1 MHRAAWATLA
11 IAGVA
16 CWLAIG
22 NGAPPAG
29 VSHLLSVAACAV
41 AGGLVLRQRPANPL
55 GRLLLL
61 GAACFVLLEAFGQYA
76 IRGLPGATAAAW
88 PQTWLW
94 VPANLGLAAL
104 PAFFPDGR
112 PGRWMTRALWGVT
125 ALGVAAAVTGALR
138 PGRNDQV
145 GPDGLPNPI
154 GVAALQHA
162 APAAEAAFTVC
173 AGLLFVAGA
182 AGVVAEAVTATGARR
197 AQARWL
203 AYSIGLVALVVLGRL
218 AAGLT
223 DGHPDRIWPYANPWW
238 DFAGS
243 VSLAF
248 IPAGIG
254 VAVLRHRLFD
264 IDLLISRT
272 AVFVVLT
279 GGVSV
284 AYLVI
289 VGYLGASSVVAAV
302 AAALVFGTARQ
313 QVQRRVN
320 LLVYGERDD
329 PYTVLARLGER
340 LAQVQ
345 DPLAVLA
352 TSTATVREAL
362 QLSYV
367 RIDAEGGRSYEIG
380 SRPADPVRLP
390 LVAGGVTVGALLI
403 GPRPGEAALG
413 PRDLRLLTDVARH
426 IGPAVQAGRFA
437 ADLQRSREQLVQA
450 REEERR
456 RLRRDLHDGLGPTL
470 AGLTMR
476 AEAALALGAAREA
489 QDLLEEIVRDAET
502 AVADVRRLVE
512 GLRPPALDTLGLRC
526 ALTAHLAGWPPGGPR
541 VGVDAPDDLPALP
554 AAVEVAAYRIAVEA
568 LANARRHAGAT
579 AVRLGLRLDDGW
591 LHLSV
596 TDDGRST
603 GAAAGT
609 GVGMHS
615 MRERAA
621 ELGGTLDVAS
631 TGTGT
636 TVSARLPMGEG
647 A

>member
-11 IAGVA
+11 VAGAAV
-16 CWLAIG
+16 WLAMA
-22 NGAPPAG
+22 NGAPLAG
-29 VSHLLSVAACAV
+29 VSHLFAVSACTV

-61 GAACFVLLEAFGQYA
+61 GAACFVFLEAFGQYA

-94 VPANLGLAAL
+94 APANLALAAV

-112 PGRWMTRALWGVT
+112 PGRWMRRALWTVT
-125 ALGVAAAVTGALR
+125 ALAAAAAVTGALR
-138 PGRNDQV
+138 PGHNDQV
-145 GPDGLPNPI
+145 GPDGLPNPL
-154 GVAALQHA
+154 GVAGFGGVAPVVESVFTA
-162 APAAEAAFTVC
+162 A

-203 AYSIGLVALVVLGRL
+203 AYSIGLVALVVVGRL

-223 DGHPDRIWPYANPWW
+223 DGHRDKIWPAGNVWW
-238 DFAGS
+238 DLAGS
-243 VSLAF
+243 VSLALV
-248 IPAGIG
+248 PAGIG

-279 GGVSV
+279 GGVSC

-302 AAALVFGTARQ
+302 TAALVFGTARTW
-313 QVQRRVN
+313 VQRRVN

-340 LAQVQ
+340 LAQTQ

-362 QLSYV
+362 QLSYI
-367 RIDAEGGRSYEIG
+367 RIDADGGRSYEIG
-380 SRPADPVRLP
+380 TRPAEPVELP
-390 LVAGGVTVGALLI
+390 LVAGGVTVGTLLI
-403 GPRPGEAALG
+403 GPRPGEPALG
-413 PRDLRLLTDVARH
+413 PRDLRLLADVARH

-476 AEAALALGAAREA
+476 AETALAVGPDAAER
-489 QDLLEEIVRDAET
+489 LLEEIVRDAET
-502 AVADVRRLVE
+502 AMADVRRLVE
-512 GLRPPALDTLGLRC
+512 GLRPPALDTLGLRG
-526 ALTAHLAGWPPGGPR
+526 ALVGHLAGWPPGGPR
-541 VGVDAPDDLPALP
+541 AGVDAADDLPALP
-554 AAVEVAAYRIAVEA
+554 AAVEVAAYLIAVEA
-568 LANARRHAGAT
+568 LSNARRHAGAT
-579 AVRLGLRLDDGW
+579 TVRLALRVDGDR
-591 LHLSV
+591 LRLSV
-596 TDDGRST
+596 TDDGRFTTS
-603 GAAAGT
+603 GA

-615 MRERAA
+615 MRERAD
-621 ELGGTLDVAS
+621 ELGGTLDVTA
-631 TGTGT
+631 TDDGT
-636 TVSARLPMGEG
+636 TVTATLPIGET

>member
-1 MHRAAWATLA
+1 MHRTAWATLA
-11 IAGVA
+11 AAGVA
-16 CWLAIG
+16 GWLAIG

-29 VSHLLSVAACAV
+29 ISHLLAVAACTV
-41 AGGLVLRQRPANPL
+41 AGGLVLRRRPGNPL

-76 IRGLPGATAAAW
+76 IRGLPGATWAAW

-94 VPANLGLAAL
+94 VPANLALAAV
-104 PAFFPDGR
+104 PACFPDGR
-112 PGRWMTRALWGVT
+112 PGRWMTGALWGVT
-125 ALGVAAAVTGALR
+125 ALGAVAAVTGALR

-145 GPDGLPNPI
+145 GPDGLPNPL
-154 GVAALQHA
+154 GVDAFRAV
-162 APAAEAAFTVC
+162 APAAEAVFTVS

-197 AQARWL
+197 ARARWL
-203 AYSIGLVALVVLGRL
+203 AYTIGLVALVVLGRL
-218 AAGLT
+218 GTGLT
-223 DGHPDRIWPYANPWW
+223 DADPDRIWPSGNLWW
-238 DFAGS
+238 DLAGS
-243 VSLAF
+243 VSLAGV
-248 IPAGIG
+248 PAGIG

-279 GGVSV
+279 GGVGC

-289 VGYLGASSVVAAV
+289 AGWLGASSVVAAV
-302 AAALVFGTARQ
+302 AAALVFGTARHHL
-313 QVQRRVN
+313 QRRVN

-345 DPLAVLA
+345 DPVAVLA

-367 RIDAEGGRSYEIG
+367 GIEAGRFYEIG
-380 SRPADPVRLP
+380 TRPPEPVQLP
-390 LVAGGVTVGALLI
+390 LVAGGETVGTLLI
-403 GPRPGEAALG
+403 GPRPGESALG
-413 PRDLRLLTDVARH
+413 PRDLRLLADVARH

-476 AEAALALGAAREA
+476 AEAALAVGAGAAGP
-489 QDLLEEIVRDAET
+489 LLEEIVRDAET

-512 GLRPPALDTLGLRC
+512 GLRPPALDTLGLRG

-541 VGVDAPDDLPALP
+541 VAADLAQDLPALS
-554 AAVEVAAYRIAVEA
+554 AAVEVAVYRIAVEA
-568 LANARRHAGAT
+568 LGNARRHSGAT
-579 AVRLGLRLDDGW
+579 MIRLALRPEGDRLR
-591 LHLSV
+591 LSV
-596 TDDGRST
+596 TDDGRFT
-603 GAAAGT
+603 GNGAGA
-609 GVGMHS
+609 GMHS
-615 MRERAA
+615 MRERAT
-621 ELGGTLDVAS
+621 ELGGTLDVAP
-631 TGTGT
+631 TQTGT
-636 TVSARLPMGEG
+636 TVTAALPIGVHQ
-647 A
+647 

>member
-11 IAGVA
+11 VAGVA
-16 CWLAIG
+16 GWLAIG

-61 GAACFVLLEAFGQYA
+61 GAAGFALLEAFGQYA

-94 VPANLGLAAL
+94 VPANLALAAL
-104 PAFFPDGR
+104 PAFFPGER
-112 PGRWMTRALWGVT
+112 PGKWMTRALWAVA
-125 ALGVAAAVTGALR
+125 ALGVVAAVTGALR
-138 PGRNDQV
+138 PGHNDQV

-154 GVAALQHA
+154 GVAGFETA
-162 APAAEAAFTVC
+162 AGVAEAGFTVS
-173 AGLLFVAGA
+173 AGVLFVAGA
-182 AGVVAEAVTATGARR
+182 AGVVFEAATATGARR
-197 AQARWL
+197 ARARWL
-203 AYSIGLVALVVLGRL
+203 AYSIGLVALVVVGRL

-223 DGHPDRIWPYANPWW
+223 DGDPDRIWPAEAGWW
-238 DFAGS
+238 DLAGS
-243 VSLAF
+243 VSLASV
-248 IPAGIG
+248 PAGIG

-279 GGVSV
+279 GGVGG

-302 AAALVFGTARQ
+302 AAALVFGAARQ
-313 QVQRRVN
+313 RLQRRVN

-329 PYTVLARLGER
+329 PYTVLTRLGER

-367 RIDAEGGRSYEIG
+367 RIDADGGRTAETG
-380 SRPADPVRLP
+380 TRPAHPARLP
-390 LVAGGVTVGALLI
+390 LVAGGVTVGELLI

-426 IGPAVQAGRFA
+426 IGPAVQAGRYA

-476 AEAALALGAAREA
+476 AEAALALGAGAA
-489 QDLLEEIVRDAET
+489 AAPLLEEIVRDAET

-512 GLRPPALDTLGLRC
+512 GLRPPALDTLGLSG
-526 ALTAHLAGWPPGGPR
+526 ALTAHLAGWPAGGPQ
-541 VGVDAPDDLPALP
+541 VDVKAPTDLPALP
-554 AAVEVAAYRIAVEA
+554 AAVEVAAYRIAIEA

-579 AVRLGLRLDDGW
+579 EVRLVLRLDGGW
-591 LHLSV
+591 LRLSV
-596 TDDGRST
+596 TDNGRFPTAT
-603 GAAAGT
+603 GTA

-621 ELGGTLDVAS
+621 ELGGTLDVTA
-631 TGTGT
+631 TETGT
-636 TVSARLPMGEG
+636 TVSAQLPMGEE

>member
-1 MHRAAWATLA
+1 MFT
-11 IAGVA
+11 AG
-16 CWLAIG
+16 
-22 NGAPPAG
+22 
-29 VSHLLSVAACAV
+29 
-41 AGGLVLRQRPANPL
+41 
-55 GRLLLL
+55 
-61 GAACFVLLEAFGQYA
+61 
-76 IRGLPGATAAAW
+76 
-88 PQTWLW
+88 
-94 VPANLGLAAL
+94 
-104 PAFFPDGR
+104 
-112 PGRWMTRALWGVT
+112 
-125 ALGVAAAVTGALR
+125 
-138 PGRNDQV
+138 
-145 GPDGLPNPI
+145 
-154 GVAALQHA
+154 
-162 APAAEAAFTVC
+162 

-218 AAGLT
+218 GAGLT
-223 DGHPDRIWPYANPWW
+223 DGDPDRIWPYDDVWW
-238 DFAGS
+238 DLAGS
-243 VSLAF
+243 VSLAG
-248 IPAGIG
+248 IPAAIG

-279 GGVSV
+279 GGVGC

-302 AAALVFGTARQ
+302 AAALVFGTARHR
-313 QVQRRVN
+313 VQRRVN

-329 PYTVLARLGER
+329 PYTVLTRLGER
-340 LAQVQ
+340 LAEVQ

-367 RIDAEGGRSYEIG
+367 RIDTDGGRSYEIG
-380 SRPADPVRLP
+380 NRPAHPVELP
-390 LVAGGVTVGALLI
+390 LVAGGDTVGTLLI

-476 AEAALALGAAREA
+476 AEAALAVGAGEA
-489 QDLLEEIVRDAET
+489 AQGLLEEIVRDAEA
-502 AVADVRRLVE
+502 AVVEVRRLVE
-512 GLRPPALDTLGLRC
+512 GLRPPALDTLGLRG
-526 ALTAHLAGWPPGGPR
+526 ALTAHLAGWPPGGPH
-541 VGVDAPDDLPALP
+541 VGVDAPQELPVLP
-554 AAVEVAAYRIAVEA
+554 AAVEVAAYMIAVEA

-579 AVRLGLRLDDGW
+579 AVRLGLRLDGG
-591 LHLSV
+591 HLLVTV
-596 TDDGRST
+596 TDDGRAAT
-603 GAAAGT
+603 AAPGTAIGA

-621 ELGGTLDVAS
+621 ELGGTLEVVSSPA
-631 TGTGT
+631 GT
-636 TVSARLPMGEG
+636 TVTAHLPVG
-647 A
+647 AAT